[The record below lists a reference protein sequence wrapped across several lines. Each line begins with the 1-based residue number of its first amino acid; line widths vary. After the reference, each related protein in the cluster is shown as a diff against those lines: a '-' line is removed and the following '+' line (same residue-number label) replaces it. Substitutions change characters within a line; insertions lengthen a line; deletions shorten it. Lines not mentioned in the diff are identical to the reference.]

1 MSRNP
6 TFRQRVEMIA
16 KAALSEALPPSQV
29 AQAVA
34 RVALAFAA
42 AHRTARDPAAL
53 EACTDASIG
62 SCIALSALTGLM
74 PGGSHALVYL
84 VPQAARRGEAPELQW
99 RPTHR
104 GYAALAL
111 EDAGL
116 VLLPVAVF
124 ENDELEVS
132 FGEASHHQSYDQ
144 QGEVI
149 GVYVTIRRAADGVV
163 LSRPWLPRRKIDEI
177 AERSDSLK
185 ADKRKGNSYS
195 PWTTSFEEMALA
207 AAIRWCHGRGMI
219 PSSST
224 RLQNAMV
231 EEVTTEAAQ
240 VAAVQRPAR
249 IASRQPA
256 PETRQIDTVPDY
268 DEQPDTEREHVN
280 AERAEG
286 DEEVAP

>member
-1 MSRNP
+1 MTRSP
-6 TFRQRVEMIA
+6 TFRQRVEHIA
-16 KAALSEALPPSQV
+16 RAALAEALPPKQV

-34 RVALAFAA
+34 RVSLAFAA
-42 AHRTARDPAAL
+42 AHRTARDPSAL

-84 VPQAARRGEAPELQW
+84 VPQAARRGEPPELQW

-124 ENDELEVS
+124 ESDELEVS
-132 FGEASHHQSYDQ
+132 FGEAAHHQSFDQ
-144 QGEVI
+144 QGEII

-163 LSRPWLPRRKIDEI
+163 LSRPWIPKSTIEKIR
-177 AERSDSLK
+177 ATSR
-185 ADKRKGNSYS
+185 AGNRG
-195 PWTTSFEEMALA
+195 PWGTHYEEMALA
-207 AAIRWCHGRGMI
+207 AAIRWCHGRGTI

-224 RLQNAMV
+224 RLQSAMV
-231 EEVTTEAAQ
+231 EEVSAEAAQ
-240 VAAVQRPAR
+240 ITQVQRPAR
-249 IASRQPA
+249 IGSRQPA
-256 PETRQIDTVPDY
+256 PESHQIPADDMP
-268 DEQPDTEREHVN
+268 EEAPA
-280 AERAEG
+280 AERQREAVSRHD
-286 DEEVAP
+286 DEEEAP